1 MRCRTLL
8 AASCFALAAIGQQ
21 PALLGGTGLVEGR
34 VVDLRGDGVPA
45 ARVRVVRH
53 DDPTKALAQAVAD
66 GEGCFR
72 LAKIPEL
79 RQLQV
84 HAEADGFCTGVEQL
98 GSNPRA
104 VVVSMQHAVVV
115 RGTLKNRRG
124 EPVPDAIVRATPH
137 CRSLLL
143 VRCDARTD
151 RDGRFE
157 LAAVPLAP
165 MEFTAWVAGYGL
177 ARQVLHVASA
187 CELDLQPNV
196 PSTTNLTVEVRGLS
210 ADAPPVEL
218 QLWPYVDGRASNL
231 PPPIDRARA
240 DATGRW
246 QLTGA
251 PDWGYSV
258 TPSSPTFA
266 FEPDSVDVKA
276 GQGPHT
282 ITFTATPLGATSLVC
297 RAVVRDAA
305 GKPMAGLPFRMRGPA
320 SVAFA
325 EATSDADGRLA
336 FASPLAKGAEAI
348 VFTTEHS
355 LVVDQQK
362 DADRIRDLRM
372 LNTHEF
378 RFDPA
383 EELSLRVVPAC
394 SVEGRLLLAD
404 GRPAPFVSVELQE
417 AKPNRRPLWMAMAWT
432 KTDRDGV
439 FRFVGRHHLAE
450 DVRVHVDGRA
460 GSCDSEPFQLAEPGT
475 KHAAGELRLH
485 APATIEGVVRDAQG
499 RSVAGVCV
507 WLRDWDLARNRQTSG
522 NIVETLTDR
531 DGRYRFVGVPVG
543 GAWLQRFVG
552 SSGKQPRERAV
563 EPFEVEAGKGYT
575 FDLELPGN

>member
-21 PALLGGTGLVEGR
+21 PALLGGNGLVEGR
-34 VVDLRGDGVPA
+34 VVDMRGEGVQA

-53 DDPTKALAQAVAD
+53 DDPTKALAQAIAD

-72 LAKIPEL
+72 LAKVPEL

-104 VVVSMQHAVVV
+104 VMVSMQHAVVV

-124 EPVPDAIVRATPH
+124 EPVADAIVRATPH

-165 MEFTAWVAGYGL
+165 MEFTAWVAGDGL

-196 PSTTNLTVEVRGLS
+196 PSTTSLTVEVKGLP

-231 PPPIDRARA
+231 PPPIDRVRA

-246 QLTGA
+246 QLTGV

-336 FASPLAKGAEAI
+336 FASPLAKGAEAMI
-348 VFTTEHS
+348 YTTDEAWVIDQDKEIGGLPDRSFMTSHS
-355 LVVDQQK
+355 
-362 DADRIRDLRM
+362 
-372 LNTHEF
+372 F
-378 RFDPA
+378 RVDPA
-383 EELSLRVVPAC
+383 EQLSLRVIPAC
-394 SVEGRLLLAD
+394 SAHGRLLLAD
-404 GRPAPFVSVELQE
+404 GRPAALVTVAMQIQSNGTP
-417 AKPNRRPLWMAMAWT
+417 KWMAMSWAA
-432 KTDRDGV
+432 TDRDGM

-450 DVRVHVDGRA
+450 PVRLHVDGRA
-460 GSCDSEPFQLAEPGT
+460 GSCDGEPFQLAEPGT
-475 KHAAGELRLH
+475 KHAAGELRLQE
-485 APATIEGVVRDAQG
+485 PATIEGVVRDAQG
-499 RSVAGVCV
+499 RPVPGVCV
-507 WLRDWDLARNRQTSG
+507 WLRDWDLARNRQASG
-522 NIVETLTDR
+522 NVLETLTDR
-531 DGRYRFVGVPVG
+531 DGRYRFVGVPAG

-552 SSGKQPRERAV
+552 TSAKHPRERAV